1 MPLDEDVQAEL
12 TRAAVGLGV
21 EAVTGLLR
29 ESIERR
35 AGRRLADMNAAEAIE
50 RIRAREAER
59 TFETT
64 DELVTRG
71 AAQAGGAEPNDE
83 GEDGA

>member
-1 MPLDEDVQAEL
+1 MGLDREVEAEL

-29 ESIERR
+29 GAIERQ
-35 AGRRLADMNAAEAIE
+35 AGRRLAEMSTAEAIE
-50 RIRAREAER
+50 RIRAHEAGR

-64 DELVTRG
+64 DELVSRG
-71 AAQAGGAEPNDE
+71 AAQAGA
-83 GEDGA
+83 GEVDDG